1 MSLHHRFIETKLKE
15 ISHLQQEINNIL
27 NSNKEMID
35 YSNKI
40 KNLEGSQDS
49 LVEIEEYYQEN
60 LIFLE
65 ESRQK
70 LEKIKKEV
78 LFVDPSL
85 FDLMFNQKNNNN
97 FELDENYV
105 RSLVDV
111 RRCI

>member
-15 ISHLQQEINNIL
+15 ISHLQKEISNIL
-27 NSNKEMID
+27 NSNQEMID

-40 KNLEGSQDS
+40 RKLEKEEES

-85 FDLMFNQKNNNN
+85 FDLMFNQKKNDNSD
-97 FELDENYV
+97 LDENYV
-105 RSLVDV
+105 RSLFDV